1 MKRFERSDHYH
12 EGDFGMKPQ
21 AMVSS
26 VTKDSIPLGNLSKL
40 SGVWFESETLAER
53 LKAAGYKSEAGSLIS
68 FDFIRKEI
76 KRHLVAKYG
85 WEVYL
90 FEDQAGERS
99 GERDTLNAAKDSQ
112 LVIGIFG
119 SGTRWHVG
127 DHDPLTPTLR
137 EWRTALATPLKFR
150 LFWWKDSVSPE
161 KLPGE
166 IGEVLRNIVNYASGK
181 MYSKFSDAVDLF
193 VRIDR
198 AMQEYMHLAVF
209 RYVKYA
215 VPTDDEESEDWLLS
229 AYRIRHGKMQAA
241 FEKQSQAL
249 GMRGDVIQ
257 IGSGH
262 EQAIALHCAPDS
274 FSIPESRKFAAYVF
288 DDEVSVRSLKDMGRL
303 HFVAVFGNVTGSQ
316 IRRHLGNFEAA
327 EVFKA
332 DWGSF
337 GMEPSTGTQAVYL
350 PHCTNSLV
358 MQARMS
364 EALEWLAPRAEK
376 IAALALFRQQLLD
389 LSQSRTATNTKKVV
403 MPAKKKTG
411 TGGA

>member
-1 MKRFERSDHYH
+1 
-12 EGDFGMKPQ
+12 
-21 AMVSS
+21 MVSS
-26 VTKDSIPLGNLSKL
+26 VTKDRVPLGNLNRL
-40 SGVWFESETLAER
+40 SAVWFESERLAER
-53 LKAAGYKSEAGSLIS
+53 LKAAGFKNETGSQIS
-68 FDFIRKEI
+68 FDFIREEI
-76 KRHLVAKYG
+76 KRHLVGKYG

-90 FEDQAGERS
+90 FEDKAGEKS
-99 GERDTLNAAKDSQ
+99 GEKDTVNAARDSQ

-119 SGTRWHVG
+119 SDTGWHVG

-150 LFWWKDSVSPE
+150 LFWWKDSIGPE
-161 KLPGE
+161 KLAGE
-166 IGEVLRNIVNYASGK
+166 IGEVLRNVVDYASGK
-181 MYSKFSDAVDLF
+181 MYSKFSDAVDLL

-229 AYRIRHGKMQAA
+229 AYRIRHGKMQEALV
-241 FEKQSQAL
+241 KQAQTL

-257 IGSGH
+257 IGSGN

-288 DDEVSVRSLKDMGRL
+288 DDEASKRRLKEMGRL
-303 HFVAVFGNVTGSQ
+303 HFVAVFGNVTVTQ

-332 DWGSF
+332 DWGYF
-337 GMEPSTGTQAVYL
+337 GMEPSSGIQAVYL
-350 PHCTNSLV
+350 PLCTNSLV

-364 EALEWLAPRAEK
+364 EALEWLTPRAEK
-376 IAALALFRQQLLD
+376 IVALALFRQQLLD
-389 LSQSRTATNTKKVV
+389 LSQSRATTSTKKSV
-403 MPAKKKTG
+403 MSAKKKTG